1 MLNVLLSDCYRVQT
15 HHFQRKQFLFFHSFN
30 LLVLNNSTQLL
41 YLHHAMCKRVK
52 YFIYVGRVNSL
63 FVLLLLSRYNN
74 FILFFFYKSFVC
86 RLCTLLFCFLPPSPK
101 ENKSGKCPHWLTN
114 NEKQEWQDCDE
125 QRILP
130 VCVCL
135 WKRPYYVWKLRISI

>member
-1 MLNVLLSDCYRVQT
+1 VLYSQDCYRVQT

-74 FILFFFYKSFVC
+74 FILFFYKSFVC
-86 RLCTLLFCFLPPSPK
+86 IFCFVSSPLPPKKTNLVNAPIALRITKHRSDRTVMMSR
-101 ENKSGKCPHWLTN
+101 EFYYQFVSVSGNVLTMC
-114 NEKQEWQDCDE
+114 E
-125 QRILP
+125 
-130 VCVCL
+130 
-135 WKRPYYVWKLRISI
+135 YYVSQFKNEI

>member
-1 MLNVLLSDCYRVQT
+1 MCCTLRLLQEYRPIIFKENSFFSFIVLICWFSTTQHNCYIYT
-15 HHFQRKQFLFFHSFN
+15 TPL
-30 LLVLNNSTQLL
+30 
-41 YLHHAMCKRVK
+41 CKRVK
-52 YFIYVGRVNSL
+52 YFIYVGQVNSL
-63 FVLLLLSRYNN
+63 FVLLLWSRYNN

-101 ENKSGKCPHWLTN
+101 GNKSGKCPHWLTN